1 MAPIMG
7 VVQLDSPATAERSR
21 VAVGAWIVQW
31 AKAEPQEAPSR
42 VLFASFCM
50 IDFFLYV
57 CIYVYIFSF
66 LCCAL
71 RL

>member
-42 VLFASFCM
+42 VLFASFSM
-50 IDFFLYV
+50 IDFFSV
-57 CIYVYIFSF
+57 YVYIFSF